1 MPARRLWRR
10 VLAVRPS
17 RPVAL
22 CVRAAGEKKPCIG
35 VRGCPSSYIGVFGS
49 VLMTTSEY
57 FPSLASLEGR
67 LGSVRYDV
75 RNLQSTPYCC
85 CSVACWLGD
94 RTQTPNTSTSS
105 RPTTSNSKHK
115 QLKMWGCALETLE
128 TRKQAVA
135 QLCKTWSLRRPLQ
148 KWSLRRPSMRPSL
161 PSLSQSSAST
171 QCVALSISS
180 CKRCLSPSTV
190 LFVSQ

>member
-75 RNLQSTPYCC
+75 RNLQSTPYLHPTPAGER
-85 CSVACWLGD
+85 SVGA
-94 RTQTPNTSTSS
+94 
-105 RPTTSNSKHK
+105 RPY
-115 QLKMWGCALETLE
+115 G
-128 TRKQAVA
+128 RQAGA
-135 QLCKTWSLRRPLQ
+135 GTCGE
-148 KWSLRRPSMRPSL
+148 
-161 PSLSQSSAST
+161 
-171 QCVALSISS
+171 ISS
-180 CKRCLSPSTV
+180 PIA
-190 LFVSQ
+190 FVFRGKAL